1 MDAVE
6 MFLDEIIE
14 QLSARFWLIF
24 PSFRII
30 LNVEV
35 ALLCVWD
42 GIVNGLNHVEEK
54 KCVELVVYSLI
65 SNVREGFVASN
76 KKKLL
81 LRGRIVE
88 VSNCNLILRR
98 LSCIVI

>member
-1 MDAVE
+1 MK
-6 MFLDEIIE
+6 
-14 QLSARFWLIF
+14 LSNNYPQWDCARFWLIF

-54 KCVELVVYSLI
+54 KCIELVVYSLI
-65 SNVREGFVASN
+65 SNVREGFVVSN
-76 KKKLL
+76 EKKNYYSEGELL
-81 LRGRIVE
+81 KYRIV
-88 VSNCNLILRR
+88 I
-98 LSCIVI
+98 

>member
-1 MDAVE
+1 MK
-6 MFLDEIIE
+6 
-14 QLSARFWLIF
+14 LSNNYPQWDCACFWLIF

-54 KCVELVVYSLI
+54 KCIELVVYSLI
-65 SNVREGFVASN
+65 SNVREGFVVSN
-76 KKKLL
+76 EKKNYYSERELL
-81 LRGRIVE
+81 
-88 VSNCNLILRR
+88 SNCNLILSRF
-98 LSCIVI
+98 SCIII

>member
-35 ALLCVWD
+35 ALLCVWN

-54 KCVELVVYSLI
+54 KCIELVVYSLI
-65 SNVREGFVASN
+65 SNVREGFV
-76 KKKLL
+76 
-81 LRGRIVE
+81 
-88 VSNCNLILRR
+88 VSNEKKIIIQRENC
-98 LSCIVI
+98 

>member
-35 ALLCVWD
+35 ALLCVWN

-54 KCVELVVYSLI
+54 KCIELVVYSLI
-65 SNVREGFVASN
+65 SREGFVVSN
-76 KKKLL
+76 EKKNYYSEGELL
-81 LRGRIVE
+81 KYRIV
-88 VSNCNLILRR
+88 I
-98 LSCIVI
+98 

>member
-35 ALLCVWD
+35 ALLCMWD

-65 SNVREGFVASN
+65 SNVREGFVVSN
-76 KKKLL
+76 EKKNYYSEGELL
-81 LRGRIVE
+81 KYRIV
-88 VSNCNLILRR
+88 I
-98 LSCIVI
+98 